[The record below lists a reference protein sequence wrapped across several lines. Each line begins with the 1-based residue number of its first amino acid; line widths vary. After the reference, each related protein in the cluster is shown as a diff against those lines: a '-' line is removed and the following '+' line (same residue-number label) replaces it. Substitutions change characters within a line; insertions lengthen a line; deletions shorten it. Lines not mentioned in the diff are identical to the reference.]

1 MADDTRGSDAAAV
14 LETVRAYFTNA
25 TGRTE
30 LLHGPLRDWATLS
43 IDLRPGDEFEREFRL
58 ESAEILDLGPSSAV
72 VDLRADEVIKQ
83 RGRRV
88 RRFDYSGHVLLEKVR
103 EDWRIVDFALS
114 GARRL
119 AGVVTGL
126 LAEQE
131 QASVVVRVLGI
142 DQGTGGLLVVVELEN
157 GSPDEI
163 AIERAFLRLGRAWA
177 RAWIGQRDPTA
188 PGGRGRILLAADQ
201 HLSVQSDEASVAL
214 VVAAASEKV
223 PLVLRVPLGEQS
235 RPWRGE
241 APRRLPLRLRATLP
255 AFLSVNAV
263 VTALVA
269 WQFGWVALLIPIAIG
284 AQFFRAY
291 RSTSSP
297 PEWFQRFRLPF
308 AAALFAA
315 LGLVFWNTSFI
326 QFALPGAI
334 AVAAYAVLR
343 RADWAAGRR
352 AAVASVA
359 AGAAF
364 FFLFGTTTKPLSP
377 CRLFGGDAA
386 APADAFTRE
395 MLVGDMNAARQYG
408 IATLD
413 DNLQAEPFPIAME
426 DAEAAV
432 RNRTGTVCHFLF
444 VGRIP
449 NCFSY
454 AVRTKTGASYTV
466 TASTTCD
473 GRHWRVNSWSHGN
486 SVTP

>member
-1 MADDTRGSDAAAV
+1 MADDTRGSDGAAV
-14 LETVRAYFTNA
+14 LETVRAYFTNG

-30 LLHGPLRDWATLS
+30 LLHGPLHDWATLS

-72 VDLRADEVIKQ
+72 VDVRADEIIKQ

-103 EDWRIVDFALS
+103 KDWRIVDFALS

-131 QASVVVRVLGI
+131 QASVVVRVLGV
-142 DQGTGGLLVVVELEN
+142 DQGTGGVLVVVELEN
-157 GSPDEI
+157 GSPNEI
-163 AIERAFLRLGRAWA
+163 AVERAFVRLGRAWA
-177 RAWIGQRDPTA
+177 RAWIGQPEPIG
-188 PGGRGRILLAADQ
+188 PGERGRILLAADQ
-201 HLSVQSDEASVAL
+201 HLSVHSDEASVAL
-214 VVAAASEKV
+214 VVAAANKKV

-241 APRRLPLRLRATLP
+241 APRRLPLRLWASLP
-255 AFLSVNAV
+255 AFLALNTV
-263 VTALVA
+263 VASLLA
-269 WQFGWVALLIPIAIG
+269 WQFGWVALLVPIAIG

-291 RSTSSP
+291 GSASSP

-308 AAALFAA
+308 AGALFAA

-326 QFALPGAI
+326 EFALPAAVAI
-334 AVAAYAVLR
+334 AAYGVLR
-343 RADWAAGRR
+343 RAEWLAGRR

-359 AGAAF
+359 IGAAF
-364 FFLFGTTTKPLSP
+364 FLLFGTNTKPLSP

-395 MLVGDMNAARQYG
+395 MLVGDVNAARQYS

-413 DNLQAEPFPIAME
+413 DNLQAELFPIAVE
-426 DAEAAV
+426 DADAAV
-432 RNRTGTVCHFLF
+432 RNRTGAVCNFLF
-444 VGRIP
+444 VGKVP
-449 NCFSY
+449 NCFTY
-454 AVRTKTGASYTV
+454 AVKTPTGASYTV
-466 TASTTCD
+466 TASTMCE
-473 GRHWRVNSWSHGN
+473 GRHWRVNSWSHG
-486 SVTP
+486 